1 MNIEKRDYMIKKR
14 YMVSY
19 MYSKL
24 TGLCYAHI
32 SVSAYGKLS
41 NDKISELITPEL
53 PSPST
58 KFIVTNIAEICE
70 NKCEI
75 DNDFSI

>member
-1 MNIEKRDYMIKKR
+1 
-14 YMVSY
+14 
-19 MYSKL
+19 MYNK

-58 KFIVTNIAEICE
+58 KFIVTNISEICVD
-70 NKCEI
+70 KCEI